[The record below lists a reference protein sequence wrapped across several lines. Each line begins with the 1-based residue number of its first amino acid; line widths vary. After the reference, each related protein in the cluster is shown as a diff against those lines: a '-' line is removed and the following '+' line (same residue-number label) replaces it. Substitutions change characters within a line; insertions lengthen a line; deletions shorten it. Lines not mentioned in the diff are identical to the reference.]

1 MFKNA
6 SFRLINTKAYNSL
19 YLKTLNIF
27 YYTRKNSKIKG
38 AVEEVQNSETLKINF
53 GTYPYFPLN
62 DHPLIPGYGR
72 LVTVTSEITNRLKEI
87 NAEKTK
93 IVISI
98 SKTGENTEALQSPL

>member
-1 MFKNA
+1 MFKNV
-6 SFRLINTKAYNSL
+6 SHTIINLKSYNSL

-27 YYTRKNSKIKG
+27 SYTRKNSKVKG
-38 AVEEVQNSETLKINF
+38 AVEEVDATEAIKVNF
-53 GTYPYFPLN
+53 GTYPYIPLN

-93 IVISI
+93 IVVSV
-98 SKTGENTEALQSPL
+98 SKTGDNTEALQSPL